1 MRYLCVKLFYYGL
14 EEPWSMYI
22 ITCVILIHMKLKN
35 GINDIKFCHQII
47 INEVWSNN
55 DHLFLS
61 LTTSRRSHNRISL
74 IFKSTTKQ
82 IEIWNN
88 DIRDKHMYGEMKTLH
103 MFTWRLEELKMQLQ
117 LRRVEDQRMILYL
130 LHMRR
135 YPNILDSSLRH

>member
-1 MRYLCVKLFYYGL
+1 
-14 EEPWSMYI
+14 
-22 ITCVILIHMKLKN
+22 MKLKN
-35 GINDIKFCHQII
+35 DINDIKFCHQII

-55 DHLFLS
+55 DYQFLS

-103 MFTWRLEELKMQLQ
+103 MFTRRLEELKTQ
-117 LRRVEDQRMILYL
+117 LRTKYESNTPTLQVEWHGNSTVSDEQNNWIK
-130 LHMRR
+130 
-135 YPNILDSSLRH
+135 